1 MQESTIEH
9 GRQVVTGVALLALLL
24 FGGHA
29 AAATA
34 ADTEVVL
41 GNSEVSVEAIEP
53 LSLEQLDTL
62 VAPIALYPDA
72 LVGIVLP
79 ASTYPLQVVQAAR
92 FLEARA
98 ADDSLKPDPEWD
110 DSVVALLNYPEV
122 LELMDDDLDWT
133 WRLGEAVLLQQPEV
147 IDAVAEFRKR
157 ARLAGNLESDEHQTV
172 EVNDDGIIEIDPA
185 DPEELYIPY
194 YEPEEVTVYQRSRV
208 YHYYPRAYPVYYY
221 PYPSDYYFPY
231 SFWGVTSFYSVGWQT
246 HHLHLHH
253 YGFYDHPYFN
263 HYYYD
268 PFYYRR
274 PHLWLSL
281 NYYDDHYRYR
291 HHGSHHQGN
300 YWYGNRHHRGAGP
313 NHRRH
318 EQHRARE
325 DHNRADRRRQRRLA
339 SRYESFEGNTEQTI
353 RHRRSGRTG
362 SRQNSPAL
370 TSDAQNTVTAAGT
383 ATPAAAQTRG
393 SRQRAGN
400 ATTRP
405 RGNRRSERTAD
416 VQPRERATRSAS
428 VRAQRNDIRRS
439 TAATSPRRVAENTA
453 TRPVSQP
460 RPVRAQSRRSTAT
473 APRAE
478 RKPQIARVKTAP
490 QAQRSRTQPARARP
504 SRTQTERAQ
513 PRRPATVTQQRPRQ
527 VAAQSTSRP
536 AKRESRAQPSRQ
548 SSSHTRS
555 QSRSQSRNQSRS
567 RSRSVN
573 RGAHRSTSSA
583 GLRRHN

>member
-172 EVNDDGIIEIDPA
+172 EVNDDGVIEIDPA

-383 ATPAAAQTRG
+383 STPTAAQTRG

-400 ATTRP
+400 ATTRT

-416 VQPRERATRSAS
+416 VQGRERATRSAS
-428 VRAQRNDIRRS
+428 VRAQRNDI
-439 TAATSPRRVAENTA
+439 
-453 TRPVSQP
+453 
-460 RPVRAQSRRSTAT
+460 RRSTAT

-527 VAAQSTSRP
+527 VAAQSTPRP

-555 QSRSQSRNQSRS
+555 QSRNQSRS

-573 RGAHRSTSSA
+573 RGARRSTSSA